1 MALSD
6 RFSEALVFAE
16 KLHRNQARKG
26 SGTPYVA
33 HLLGVASTV
42 LEAGGSE
49 DEAIAALLHDA
60 VEDQGGLQTRDLIQE
75 KFGDRVTEIVMGC
88 SDSVEGEIKL
98 PWRERKV
105 AYLNHLKT
113 APKSVRLVS
122 MADKLYNLQSI
133 VRDYRLVGEELWSRF
148 RGKKE
153 GTLWYYREL
162 SKIFD
167 PDHPLTQEF
176 QRAIATLE
184 DLIATKSP

>member
-1 MALSD
+1 MELSD

-16 KLHRNQARKG
+16 KLHRQQSRKG

-42 LEAGGSE
+42 LEAGGNE

-60 VEDQGGLQTRDLIQE
+60 VEDQGGLATRDLIQE

-105 AYLNHLKT
+105 AYLDHLKT

-133 VRDYRLVGEELWSRF
+133 VRDYRLVGEDLWSRF
-148 RGKKE
+148 RGKKD
-153 GTLWYYREL
+153 GTLWYYQEL

-167 PDHPLTQEF
+167 PEHPLTQEF
-176 QRAIATLE
+176 KRAIATL
-184 DLIATKSP
+184 DTLISTKSP